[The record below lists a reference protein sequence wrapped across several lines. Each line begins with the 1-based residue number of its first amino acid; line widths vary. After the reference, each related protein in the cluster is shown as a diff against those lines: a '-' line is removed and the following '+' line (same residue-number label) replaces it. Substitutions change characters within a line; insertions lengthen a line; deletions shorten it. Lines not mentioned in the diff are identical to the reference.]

1 MSKVPRKRRRVEVTL
16 NLPSLVDVV
25 FLLLIFFMLTTTFS
39 QVLSKLDVKLP
50 QARAVV
56 EQKTRDTIIEI
67 AEDGR
72 LAMDGN
78 LITIEDLDRKL
89 AQIAQKNPDET
100 VIIKADKNVRYGR
113 VINIMG
119 ICKSYNLNK
128 LGMAA
133 LEERQ

>member
-1 MSKVPRKRRRVEVTL
+1 MDYRRRREEVTL

-39 QVLSKLDVKLP
+39 QVLTKLDIKLP
-50 QARAVV
+50 ESRAVV
-56 EQKTRDTIIEI
+56 EQKKRDTIIEI

-72 LAMDGN
+72 LALNGS
-78 LITIEDLDRKL
+78 LITLEDLDKKL
-89 AQIAQKNPDET
+89 AQIAKESPEET
-100 VIIKADKNVRYGR
+100 IIIKADKNVRYGR
-113 VINIMG
+113 VIKVMG

-133 LEERQ
+133 IQEGSK

>member
-1 MSKVPRKRRRVEVTL
+1 MDVSL

-39 QVLSKLDVKLP
+39 RVLTKLDVKLP
-50 QARAVV
+50 EARAVV

-72 LAMDGN
+72 LALDGS
-78 LITIEDLDRKL
+78 LITLEDLDRKL
-89 AQIAQKNPDET
+89 AQLAQERPEEAI
-100 VIIKADKNVRYGR
+100 IIKADKNVPYGR
-113 VINIMG
+113 VIKVMG

-133 LEERQ
+133 LEEQQQ

>member
-1 MSKVPRKRRRVEVTL
+1 M

-39 QVLSKLDVKLP
+39 EVLTKLDVKLP
-50 QARAVV
+50 EARAVV
-56 EQKTRDTIIEI
+56 EQKTKNTIIEI

-78 LITIEDLDRKL
+78 LITLEDMDQKLAKL
-89 AQIAQKNPDET
+89 AQEKPDET
-100 VIIKADKNVRYGR
+100 VIIKADKNVIYGK
-113 VINIMG
+113 VIEIMG

-133 LEERQ
+133 LEPKE

>member
-1 MSKVPRKRRRVEVTL
+1 LATRRKSMDVSL

-39 QVLSKLDVKLP
+39 KMLTKLDVKLP
-50 QARAVV
+50 EARAVV
-56 EQKTRDTIIEI
+56 EQKTKNTIIEV

-78 LITIEDLDRKL
+78 LISIEELDKKL
-89 AQIAQKNPDET
+89 AELAKEKPDET
-100 VIIKADKNVRYGR
+100 IIIKADKNVRYGK
-113 VINIMG
+113 VIEVMG

-133 LEERQ
+133 LEQQT

>member
-1 MSKVPRKRRRVEVTL
+1 VPRRKSIEVGL

-39 QVLSKLDVKLP
+39 EVLTKLDVKLP
-50 QARAVV
+50 EARAVV
-56 EQKTRDTIIEI
+56 EQKTKNTIIEI

-78 LITIEDLDRKL
+78 LITLEDLDQKLAKL
-89 AQIAQKNPDET
+89 AQEKPDET
-100 VIIKADKNVRYGR
+100 VIIKADKNVRYGE
-113 VINIMG
+113 VINVMG

-133 LEERQ
+133 LEPKE

>member
-1 MSKVPRKRRRVEVTL
+1 MATRRKQDVSM

-39 QVLSKLDVKLP
+39 KVLTKLDVKLP
-50 QARAVV
+50 EARAVV
-56 EQKTRDTIIEI
+56 EQKTKNTIIEI

-72 LAMDGN
+72 LALDGS
-78 LITIEDLDRKL
+78 LITLDELDKKL
-89 AQIAQKNPDET
+89 AQLAQEKPEET
-100 VIIKADKNVRYGR
+100 IIIKADKNVRYGE
-113 VINIMG
+113 VIRIMG

-133 LEERQ
+133 LEKQEE